1 MIRATIDFRK
11 KNRER
16 CSSVLRKSLFFT
28 SIENIKGEKEE
39 TRPYT
44 IDLNIY
50 YSDDDN
56 VYQIYKDMDTIYH
69 EFSKNIHI
77 VKEMI
82 GYQLFHNG
90 VISNGYDIRCIS
102 TLGDILDQYYIS
114 VKMNRALFIING
126 SGVWGKDT
134 FISFVQRNYVY
145 TMSFS
150 TIDPVR
156 ELLPELGID
165 VSNKT
170 EADRLL
176 LSNIKAA
183 IMKYNP
189 EWSRNQVYEHEKVLA
204 NNPIYKRYI
213 LFIHC
218 REKEDID
225 RIKSL
230 GAYTLLIKNNNV
242 PLITS
247 NESDKNV
254 LKYGYDSFINKNI
267 ANYGYDFV
275 IENNDDIETLEEKA
289 RKFAKTMDLFLYNEG
304 DNI

>member
-16 CSSVLRKSLFFT
+16 CDSVLRKSLFFT

-126 SGVWGKDT
+126 SGVWEK
-134 FISFVQRNYVY
+134 I
-145 TMSFS
+145 
-150 TIDPVR
+150 
-156 ELLPELGID
+156 
-165 VSNKT
+165 
-170 EADRLL
+170 LL
-176 LSNIKAA
+176 LVSCKE
-183 IMKYNP
+183 IMYIRCHFP
-189 EWSRNQVYEHEKVLA
+189 PS
-204 NNPIYKRYI
+204 I
-213 LFIHC
+213 LFVNFY
-218 REKEDID
+218 RNWG
-225 RIKSL
+225 SM
-230 GAYTLLIKNNNV
+230 YLIKQK
-242 PLITS
+242 LTDYCCQI
-247 NESDKNV
+247 
-254 LKYGYDSFINKNI
+254 
-267 ANYGYDFV
+267 
-275 IENNDDIETLEEKA
+275 
-289 RKFAKTMDLFLYNEG
+289 
-304 DNI
+304 